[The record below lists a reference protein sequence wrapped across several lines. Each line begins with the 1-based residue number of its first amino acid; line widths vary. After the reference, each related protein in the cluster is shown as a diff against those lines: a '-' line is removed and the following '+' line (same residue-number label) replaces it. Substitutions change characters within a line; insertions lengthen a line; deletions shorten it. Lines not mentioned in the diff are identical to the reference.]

1 MYGAYTKREGD
12 GSIAPVRPHLIKVC
26 VLAADQLQTLIA
38 ARSPKHPI
46 QLLFAGVGL
55 DTRTIALA
63 ADSANARI
71 EL

>member
-1 MYGAYTKREGD
+1 MAHTQKREGD
-12 GSIAPVRPHLIKVC
+12 GSNAPVRPHLITVC
-26 VLAADQLQTLIA
+26 VLAADQLQALIA
-38 ARSPKHPI
+38 ASSQKRPK
-46 QLLFAGVGL
+46 QLLVAGVGL

>member
-1 MYGAYTKREGD
+1 
-12 GSIAPVRPHLIKVC
+12 
-26 VLAADQLQTLIA
+26 LAADQLQALIA
-38 ARSPKHPI
+38 ASSQKRPK
-46 QLLFAGVGL
+46 QLLVACVGL